1 MTHISSTPEPPA
13 GPVPF
18 SSRIGAMDIARGFAL
33 LGIFVMNIGAF
44 SDPASD
50 YMTPADPATASAAE
64 VWWHVITHGLFESKF
79 YSLFSLLFG
88 MGFIIL
94 TDRVQARRSSPTAV
108 ALRRFGFLALLG
120 LIHAH
125 LLWFGDILFI
135 YACCSVALLLCRT
148 LRAKTL
154 LILGGSLTLAGDILI
169 LLMTLLGVFFGS
181 GQPAPESASATPPAI
196 AAPADTASADTPS
209 SDSASPDPEADLAA
223 ARARAAESRDAALAR
238 QSSDD
243 PDASSTTPPDTT
255 PSTTEHPAPS
265 TSPPS
270 TSTPTE
276 PLRGWAFIKHSFM
289 SSNGGSPTQTDAW
302 RDAETAA
309 YRDGPWKDLAAFR
322 SVTWA
327 FILVF
332 VLFGGAPRIMGLF
345 LLGAG
350 LIRSDFFSPTHHRLH
365 TILLTLALTVGAP
378 VALFTAYQQTHAFP
392 HDGSNFPPIYVL
404 WQALHQFGAILIPF
418 GMLSAAALLATRAAR
433 TPSGPLAKA
442 LHPLACTGRM
452 GLTNYLFQTLAATTL
467 CYFYGFALFG
477 TLDPIEKAL
486 VVLTTYAAQLLIST
500 LWFRAFA
507 IGPVEWLWRSFTY
520 LHAPRFRRAKPE

>member
-1 MTHISSTPEPPA
+1 MTGFNAGVHPPTDGPVA
-13 GPVPF
+13 QTGPVPF
-18 SSRIGAMDIARGFAL
+18 AERISAMDVARGVAL

-50 YMTPADPATASAAE
+50 YMMPPNPATDAPAE
-64 VWWHVITHGLFESKF
+64 VWWHLITHGLFESKF

-94 TDRVQARRSSPTAV
+94 TDRAQARRSSPTAV

-135 YACCSVALLLCRT
+135 YACCSVALLLCRK
-148 LRAKTL
+148 LRAKAL
-154 LILGGSLTLAGDILI
+154 LILGASLTLAGDILI

-181 GQPAPESASATPPAI
+181 GQPAPESADATPPAI
-196 AAPADTASADTPS
+196 TSPAGPASADSTS
-209 SDSASPDPEADLAA
+209 VDPQADLAA
-223 ARARAAESRDAALAR
+223 ARARAAEARDAALAR
-238 QSSDD
+238 ENDQGANT
-243 PDASSTTPPDTT
+243 PETPTETPVPASGIPTT
-255 PSTTEHPAPS
+255 PSA
-265 TSPPS
+265 
-270 TSTPTE
+270 TPTA
-276 PLRGWAFIKHSFM
+276 PLRGWAFIKNAFM
-289 SSNGGSPTQTDAW
+289 SSTGGSPNQSDAW

-309 YRDGPWKDLAAFR
+309 YRDGPWTDLAAFR
-322 SVTWA
+322 SITWS

-350 LIRSDFFSPTHHRLH
+350 LIRSDFFSPNHRRLH
-365 TILLTLALTVGAP
+365 QTLATLALTVGVP
-378 VALFTAYQQTHAFP
+378 VALFAANKQTYAFP
-392 HDGSNFPPIYVL
+392 HDGSKFPPVYVL
-404 WQALHQFGAILIPF
+404 WQALHQFGAILIPL
-418 GMLSAAALLATRAAR
+418 GLLSAAALLATRAAR

-452 GLTNYLFQTLAATTL
+452 GLTNYLFQTLVATTL

-486 VVLTTYAAQLLIST
+486 VVLATYASQLLIST
-500 LWFRAFA
+500 LWFKVFA
-507 IGPVEWLWRSFTY
+507 IGPIEWLWRSFTY
-520 LHAPRFRRAKPE
+520 LHMPRLLAPRTR